1 MTTSDSAA
9 DHAAG
14 SVAPPGLAP
23 MTSPRAC
30 RHIARRVSGRHGA
43 AHATTSESRTAG
55 IPDGRDLDTGAF
67 DVEPRAGAFD
77 SRTVCG
83 ERGPRYRGSD
93 PPRSAHVGDPGEL
106 IAALPALVGFAP
118 QRSLVVAVLRA
129 GMPHGERSVIEA
141 LARFDLA
148 PETRRRA
155 RVSMF
160 TACIAQICAVEQA
173 REVLVIV
180 VDDRLSGPAVAS
192 AAGDEGAR
200 YIAADRATAEDRS
213 VGAAVIGDSAV
224 GDAPGPPD
232 ADCAGTDGTDTA
244 AAGTADAD
252 AAGTEGAETDAAD
265 TEGPDTEGP
274 ETDAAETDA
283 AETDAAE
290 TDAAGTDADGAGA
303 GGVATAG
310 AAGCRR
316 TSIDAD
322 AAALIASLDKRLG
335 RRGIEIGGGW
345 AVRGIEAGA
354 PWWSLFDRE
363 QRGEVPDPTA
373 SPVTLAHVLEGRPIH
388 RSRAELTALVE
399 ADTVRQGEVAVLLP
413 AALAMAR
420 ERFTRAVTHGD
431 LDGYRRNA
439 LEFVLWQIA
448 HVESGAVPTVPEIAE
463 LVAAL
468 RDRAVRDTMFALAVG
483 DHAAAA
489 ESLWLTL
496 VRALSGSDRAE
507 VAALLGYSAYIRG
520 DGPFAG
526 IALDAA
532 LLADPFHPMA
542 ILLETSLRAGMRPE
556 ALRRLAR
563 SGYDTAA
570 CLGIELGPAVR

>member
-23 MTSPRAC
+23 VTSPRAC
-30 RHIARRVSGRHGA
+30 RHIARRVSGQRGA
-43 AHATTSESRTAG
+43 AHATTSESRTTE

-192 AAGDEGAR
+192 VAGEEGA
-200 YIAADRATAEDRS
+200 D
-213 VGAAVIGDSAV
+213 
-224 GDAPGPPD
+224 
-232 ADCAGTDGTDTA
+232 
-244 AAGTADAD
+244 
-252 AAGTEGAETDAAD
+252 
-265 TEGPDTEGP
+265 
-274 ETDAAETDA
+274 
-283 AETDAAE
+283 

-303 GGVATAG
+303 GGS
-310 AAGCRR
+310 RR
-316 TSIDAD
+316 TSFDAD
-322 AAALIASLDKRLG
+322 ADALIASLEKRLG

-345 AVRGIEAGA
+345 AVRGIAAGA
-354 PWWSLFDRE
+354 RWWSLFDRE

-373 SPVTLAHVLEGRPIH
+373 SPVSLAHVLEGRPIH

-413 AALAMAR
+413 TALAMAR
-420 ERFTRAVTHGD
+420 DRFTGAVTHGD

>member
-1 MTTSDSAA
+1 MTTSTEPHDSAA

-14 SVAPPGLAP
+14 SLASPGLAP

-30 RHIARRVSGRHGA
+30 RHVARRVAGQRGA
-43 AHATTSESRTAG
+43 AHAAASEPRTAEV
-55 IPDGRDLDTGAF
+55 PEGRALDTGAF
-67 DVEPRAGAFD
+67 DIEPRAGALD
-77 SRTVCG
+77 APTICG
-83 ERGPRYRGSD
+83 ENGPRYRRND

-129 GMPHGERSVIEA
+129 GVTHGERPVIEA

-148 PETRRRA
+148 PETRQRA

-173 REVLVIV
+173 AEVLVIV
-180 VDDRLSGPAVAS
+180 VDDRLSGP
-192 AAGDEGAR
+192 
-200 YIAADRATAEDRS
+200 S
-213 VGAAVIGDSAV
+213 V
-224 GDAPGPPD
+224 
-232 ADCAGTDGTDTA
+232 
-244 AAGTADAD
+244 ADAD
-252 AAGTEGAETDAAD
+252 A
-265 TEGPDTEGP
+265 
-274 ETDAAETDA
+274 
-283 AETDAAE
+283 
-290 TDAAGTDADGAGA
+290 
-303 GGVATAG
+303 
-310 AAGCRR
+310 
-316 TSIDAD
+316 DAD
-322 AAALIASLDKRLG
+322 ADALVASLDKRLG
-335 RRGIEIGGGW
+335 RRGIEVGGGW

-354 PWWSLFDRE
+354 RWWSLFDRE

-373 SPVTLAHVLEGRPIH
+373 SPVTLAHVLEGRPIR

-420 ERFTRAVTHGD
+420 DRFTRAVTHGD

-489 ESLWLTL
+489 ESLWLAL
-496 VRALSGSDRAE
+496 VRALSGPDRAE